1 VSFFFDPHPLWEI
14 EEMYEKGL
22 ADGPADELLSNIE
35 DVKEAAEKFNKSGV
49 DDFLLFA
56 ERLGGRKYRYQSSF
70 SKAFV
75 PLTVPVIKIFEQPG
89 TETWI
94 VPSGG
99 KTGVVLLQRKSDPFV
114 RIRSGLVKWSAW
126 PDGDRWF
133 PMSQPE
139 ADQKRGFAYD
149 LWINFFFD
157 MMTRAKDARL
167 VVNKDALPPGQRRLD
182 PFEDIFVSGN
192 AAQAAAYLQ
201 NPQIDPS
208 IPLVGD
214 ILDKIGQNIRGTKD
228 FMQKNY
234 TRGGTGA
241 FQDLLNTM
249 QGRQKLSAMI
259 LETGALA
266 QIYEHVLA
274 NMQRLVPEGGLD
286 LVRPVYDAVEGK
298 RLLDRRT
305 ITLEDLR
312 HGYSIMLD
320 TSERRML
327 GGMSDDKRF
336 QYWTALVDRDDVNRE
351 EVNRVFPLPDS
362 NIQRVFKKRKE
373 LDRIQAEN
381 RDLRTIQQLGG
392 VEPPAQGAMAP
403 EAAPAGMGGLA

>member
-1 VSFFFDPHPLWEI
+1 
-14 EEMYEKGL
+14 
-22 ADGPADELLSNIE
+22 
-35 DVKEAAEKFNKSGV
+35 
-49 DDFLLFA
+49 
-56 ERLGGRKYRYQSSF
+56 
-70 SKAFV
+70 
-75 PLTVPVIKIFEQPG
+75 
-89 TETWI
+89 
-94 VPSGG
+94 
-99 KTGVVLLQRKSDPFV
+99 
-114 RIRSGLVKWSAW
+114 
-126 PDGDRWF
+126 
-133 PMSQPE
+133 
-139 ADQKRGFAYD
+139 
-149 LWINFFFD
+149 
-157 MMTRAKDARL
+157 
-167 VVNKDALPPGQRRLD
+167 
-182 PFEDIFVSGN
+182 
-192 AAQAAAYLQ
+192 
-201 NPQIDPS
+201 
-208 IPLVGD
+208 
-214 ILDKIGQNIRGTKD
+214 
-228 FMQKNY
+228 
-234 TRGGTGA
+234 
-241 FQDLLNTM
+241 
-249 QGRQKLSAMI
+249 MI